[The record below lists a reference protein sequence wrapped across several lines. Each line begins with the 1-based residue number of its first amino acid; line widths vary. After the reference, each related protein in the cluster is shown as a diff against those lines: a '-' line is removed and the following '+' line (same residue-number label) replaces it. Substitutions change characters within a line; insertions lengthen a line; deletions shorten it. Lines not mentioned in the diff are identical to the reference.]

1 MGFGKGQMRSMSN
14 SANSVN
20 HFTQKSWE
28 MNFKMGKKGIE
39 KVQIYLQCEKPG
51 MCNWY

>member
-1 MGFGKGQMRSMSN
+1 MGFGKGQMRFMSK
-14 SANSVN
+14 SVN

-28 MNFKMGKKGIE
+28 LNFKMGKKGIE
-39 KVQIYLQCEKPG
+39 KVQIYPQCEKPG